1 MNRKQK
7 IIVSVTGIFIVLLI
21 LVGLTYGYYLTRIL
35 GNTNTKS
42 IDITTAYLALKYDDG
57 NGLITSEKIEPG
69 TTIETKTFTVTN
81 VGNNTVGNYVI
92 ALENVINELTNKDD
106 LVYTLKCTSNNDKS
120 PCNGVTDEVYPK
132 INQVL
137 VYNSI
142 AVKTT
147 HTYELTIT
155 YKETGLNQSDDM
167 GKNIEGKIE
176 IYDARNIVDIDGT
189 VTNASDG
196 DYVELHSEV
205 KKSSIDNNS
214 KYKIVGVFPGTHT
227 IYVKD
232 KEGNIKASREI
243 VIEKSNNI
251 DVDIDK
257 ITINENVSNINMDLN
272 IKNGELEIDV
282 EVVENPYKENA
293 NSLNYNILNNAIK
306 TKNGTSLSKTPITN
320 PGTETNKTYTYKST
334 YKELGL
340 STSYSI
346 SPLYQDYYWTY
357 AEDFEFDK
365 STGKFNLVNPKTCK
379 YSECYSELVGKYI
392 AYYNSNDVAKPTN
405 TLSNYTNLNSVHKLN
420 RVDTPDENR
429 ENSVYCNFY
438 TYKNIPDAAERTISV
453 TSDNDGNS
461 YYYRGDIKDNYVN
474 FADMCWRIVR
484 VAGDGTTKLVLEDKN
499 TTCNSENYTGNYQYA
514 TVPFGYKL
522 ETLSDGTKVYKND
535 FLNYENGLYDKLKE
549 FQTSKMNNY
558 LDYLSKGKWCYD
570 DRAYSDEAGTNEI
583 SNSDLETYY
592 QNKTPFYYAPY
603 VRLVKKQ
610 TPTLKCSGTE
620 LNKYRDNTYMYVG
633 ALTADE
639 ITFAGTK
646 IGTYNLDNYLIN
658 DKSLLRQLNWTISPS
673 NFDNCATSE
682 NCYIRS
688 LYLSRFGHLY
698 NYYAISNYGVRP
710 SINLKPGIEINSGDG
725 TISNPYVIS

>member
-251 DVDIDK
+251 DVDLDK

-320 PGTETNKTYTYKST
+320 PGTEISKVYTYKDT
-334 YKELGL
+334 YEEFGI
-340 STSYSI
+340 YSI
-346 SPLYQDYYWTY
+346 SIGADKQDYYVTY
-357 AEDFEFDK
+357 AEEFEFDK

-379 YSECYSELVGKYI
+379 YSECYSELVGKYVP
-392 AYYNSNDVAKPTN
+392 SNHYLHFAKAN
-405 TLSNYTNLNSVHKLN
+405 DALSTSKNLT
-420 RVDTPDENR
+420 RVYKIYKAPTPD
-429 ENSVYCNFY
+429 STKAIYLGITV
-438 TYKNIPDAAERTISV
+438 YKNIPDAAERTISV

-570 DRAYSDEAGTNEI
+570 NRAYSDEAGTNEI

-620 LNKYRDNTYMYVG
+620 LNKYRDNTDMYVG

-639 ITFAGTK
+639 VTFAGTK
-646 IGTYNLDNYLIN
+646 YGETSFDNYLMN
-658 DKSLLRQLNWTISPS
+658 TLALLYNWNWTLSPFANMNVNS
-673 NFDNCATSE
+673 DN
-682 NCYIRS
+682 YINIFS
-688 LYLSRFGHLY
+688 LTGTGSLQGLNNTYSY
-698 NYYAISNYGVRP
+698 TVRP
-710 SINLKPGIEINSGDG
+710 TINLKPGIEINSGDG